1 MNYYAI
7 NYPCGVASS
16 ANTGDRF
23 GTYYR
28 FGSKAARQKWID
40 GGGDFRSSRNYREPI
55 PARDAELRRATHPSP
70 SGYSEIADGDQEL
83 AHLQESAFDAF

>member
-28 FGSKAARQKWID
+28 FGSKAARQEWID
-40 GGGDFRSSRNYREPI
+40 AGGDFRSSRNYRETI
-55 PARDAELRRATHPSP
+55 PARDAELRRAMHPGP
-70 SGYSEIADGDQEL
+70 SGYDEIEDGDQEP
-83 AHLQESAFDAF
+83 APIQENAEAF